1 MIMIKTLCYEVTAM
15 TAAQQ
20 QQAAKNFAAYWK
32 DKGYEKGESQPFWL
46 SLLRDV
52 YGVEHP
58 EQFIQFEEQVHLDH
72 TSFIDGT
79 IPATHVLIEQ
89 KGLGKD
95 LNKPIKQSDG
105 VLLTPFEQAKRYIL
119 ELPVSQH
126 PRWVVTC
133 NFSTFY
139 VYDMERPRGE
149 PEIIELA
156 NLEKEYYRLQF
167 LVDAGNEHLKREMEV
182 SIAAGEI
189 VGLLYDAFYKKYANP
204 EAEHSLKSLNK
215 LCVRL
220 VFCLYAEDAGIFGHH
235 GMFHDYLAAFNTRE
249 LRKALIDL
257 FCVLDTKPQ
266 DRDPYLKD
274 DNPDLAAFPY
284 VNGGLFSDEDI
295 EIPPFTDEIR
305 DLLLVKASENF
316 DWSEISPTIFGAVFE
331 STLNPET
338 RRSGGMHY
346 TSIENIHKVID
357 PLFLNELK
365 GELDEICAISVER
378 TKNTKLRAFQRKLA
392 SLTFLDP
399 ACGSG
404 NFLTETYL
412 SLRRLENK
420 ILVELSHG
428 QVTMYSAS
436 ESPIQVSIGQF
447 YGVEINDFA
456 VTVAKTALWIAESQM
471 MKETEKILLVPL
483 EFLPLKTN
491 AYIIEGN
498 ALRVDWE
505 SVVPKSKL
513 NYIMGNPPFIG
524 ARLMG
529 KEQKADVNTIFPG
542 WKNAGNLDYVC
553 CWYKKASD
561 MMQGTSVRSALVSTN
576 SVSQGESVAN
586 LWKPLFDDGV
596 HIDFAYRT
604 FRWDSEAKIKAHVH
618 CVIIG
623 FSVAASSAPKKLFDG
638 DRYQVA
644 ENINGYL
651 LDGENVFVESR
662 SKPICNVPE
671 IGIGNKPID
680 GGFYLFEKEE
690 MDDFIKKEPASKKY
704 FRPWYGSREFIN
716 QKPRYCLWLGGCTP
730 AELKAMPLCMERVK
744 AVREYRLASPS
755 AGTVKIADKPTRF
768 HVENMPKGNYIVIPE
783 VSSEKRKYIPMGF
796 FSPEVLCSNLV
807 KIIPNTT
814 LYHFGVL
821 TSNVHM
827 AWVRAVCGRLKSDY
841 RYSKDIVYNNFP
853 WPAPTEQ
860 QKAKIEQ
867 TAQAILDA
875 RALYPDS
882 SLADLYDDLTMPPE
896 LRKAHL
902 NNDRAVMDAYGF
914 TKGTAARTS
923 ESACVA
929 ELMKL
934 YQQKVS
940 AAQSK

>member
-1 MIMIKTLCYEVTAM
+1 M
-15 TAAQQ
+15 TTAQQ
-20 QQAAKNFAAYWK
+20 QQAARNFAAYWK

-105 VLLTPFEQAKRYIL
+105 ALLNPFEQAKRYIL

-189 VGLLYDAFYKKYANP
+189 VGLLYDAFYKQYANP
-204 EAEHSLKSLNK
+204 ESEHSLKSLNK

-220 VFCLYAEDAGIFGHH
+220 VFCLYAEDAGIFEHH
-235 GMFHDYLAAFNTRE
+235 GMFHDYLKGFDTRG
-249 LRKALIDL
+249 LRKGLVDL
-257 FCVLDTKPQ
+257 FRVLDTKLQ

-274 DNPDLAAFPY
+274 DNPELAAFPY
-284 VNGGLFSDEDI
+284 VNGGLFSDENI

-305 DLLLVKASENF
+305 NLLLEKASENF
-316 DWSEISPTIFGAVFE
+316 NWSEISPTIFGAVFE

-357 PLFLNELK
+357 PLFLDELK
-365 GELDEICAISVER
+365 AELDEICANPVER
-378 TKNTKLRAFQRKLA
+378 TRTAKLRVFQRKLA

-420 ILVELSHG
+420 ILVKLSHG

-436 ESPIQVSIGQF
+436 ESPIQVSISQF
-447 YGVEINDFA
+447 YGIEINDFA

-491 AYIIEGN
+491 AFIVEGN

-513 NYIMGNPPFIG
+513 NYIMGNPPFVG

-576 SVSQGESVAN
+576 SVAQGESVAN
-586 LWKPLFDDGV
+586 LWKPLFDAGV

-623 FSVAASSAPKKLFDG
+623 FSVAASSTPKKLFDG

-644 ENINGYL
+644 NNINGYL

-690 MDDFIKKEPASKKY
+690 MEDFIKKEPSSKKY

-716 QKPRYCLWLGGCTP
+716 QKPRYCLWLGECTP
-730 AELKAMPLCMERVK
+730 AELKAMPHCMERVK

-755 AGTVKIADKPTRF
+755 PGTVKLADKPTRF
-768 HVENMPKGNYIVIPE
+768 HVENMPSGRYIVIPQ
-783 VSSEKRKYIPMGF
+783 VSSERRRYIPMGYMDN
-796 FSPEVLCSNLV
+796 SVLCSDKVRILPNGNL
-807 KIIPNTT
+807 
-814 LYHFGVL
+814 YEFGIL
-821 TSNVHM
+821 ESNVHM
-827 AWVRAVCGRLKSDY
+827 AWVRATCCRLKSDY
-841 RYSKDIVYNNFP
+841 SYTVNDVYNNFI

-882 SLADLYDDLTMPPE
+882 SLADLYDELTMPPE
-896 LRKAHL
+896 LRKAHQA
-902 NNDRAVMDAYGF
+902 NDRAVMDAYGF

>member
-1 MIMIKTLCYEVTAM
+1 M
-15 TAAQQ
+15 TTAQQ
-20 QQAAKNFAAYWK
+20 QQAAKNFSAYWK

-105 VLLTPFEQAKRYIL
+105 ALLTPFEQAKRYIL

-189 VGLLYDAFYKKYANP
+189 VGLLYDAFYKQYANP
-204 EAEHSLKSLNK
+204 ESEHSLKSLNK

-235 GMFHDYLAAFNTRE
+235 GMFHDYLKGFDTRG
-249 LRKALIDL
+249 LRKGLVDL
-257 FCVLDTKPQ
+257 FRVLDTKPQ

-284 VNGGLFSDEDI
+284 VNGGLFSDENI

-305 DLLLVKASENF
+305 NLLLEKASENF
-316 DWSEISPTIFGAVFE
+316 NWSEISPTIFGAVFE

-357 PLFLNELK
+357 PLFLDELK
-365 GELDEICAISVER
+365 AELDEICANPVER
-378 TKNTKLRAFQRKLA
+378 TRTAKLRVFQRKLA

-436 ESPIQVSIGQF
+436 ESPIQVSISQF
-447 YGVEINDFA
+447 YGIEINDFA

-491 AYIIEGN
+491 AFIVEDN

-513 NYIMGNPPFIG
+513 NYIMGNPPFVG

-553 CWYKKASD
+553 CWYKKAAD
-561 MMQGTSVRSALVSTN
+561 IMQGTSVRSALVSTN

-623 FSVAASSAPKKLFDG
+623 FSVAASSTPKKLFDG

-644 ENINGYL
+644 NNINGYL

-690 MDDFIKKEPASKKY
+690 MEDFIKKEPSSKKY

-716 QKPRYCLWLGGCTP
+716 QKPRYCLWLGECTP
-730 AELKAMPLCMERVK
+730 AELKAMPHCMERVK

-755 AGTVKIADKPTRF
+755 PGTVKLADKPTRF
-768 HVENMPKGNYIVIPE
+768 HVENMPSGRYIVIPQ
-783 VSSEKRKYIPMGF
+783 VSSERRRYIPMGYMDN
-796 FSPEVLCSNLV
+796 SVLCSDKVRILPNGNL
-807 KIIPNTT
+807 
-814 LYHFGVL
+814 YEFGIL
-821 TSNVHM
+821 ESNVHM
-827 AWVRAVCGRLKSDY
+827 AWVRATCCRLKSDY
-841 RYSKDIVYNNFP
+841 SYTVNDVYNNFI
-853 WPAPTEQ
+853 WPTPTEQ

-882 SLADLYDDLTMPPE
+882 SLADLYDELTMPPE
-896 LRKAHL
+896 LRKAHQA
-902 NNDRAVMDAYGF
+902 NDRAVMDAYGF
-914 TKGTAARTS
+914 IKGTAARTS